1 MSILEA
7 VEVGAL
13 VELKRGIISIAD
25 SSTVE
30 QALQVSGSGK
40 ETGANRRCRERL
52 VSIADALDY
61 D

>member
-40 ETGANRRCRERL
+40 ET
-52 VSIADALDY
+52 
-61 D
+61 